1 MATFEN
7 TSLGL
12 RGVLLRNGEYVWL
25 EPGEKLDMAR
35 AAVKLLPGG
44 VVEQEAANAL
54 PPVSSL
60 VVERTAVTDEIVRTP
75 IAKGRRRK
83 AGA

>member
-44 VVEQEAANAL
+44 VVEQGVANAL
-54 PPVSSL
+54 PPVSSPA
-60 VVERTAVTDEIVRTP
+60 VERTAEADGIMKTP
-75 IAKGRRRK
+75 ITRGRGRK
-83 AGA
+83 ARA